1 MGRTRRQEFFWLL
14 LIAGCI
20 ALFVAHRERVHR
32 AADPYDRGGLASL
45 MRESAAAPAANPDDD
60 IVTGSISKAATRPSA
75 AKGRYYVP
83 LGSYG
88 SIDQATRRY
97 LDLAQRDPDLERD
110 NKLRIE
116 TISLKGEAPFHRV
129 RMGIFATTQQARQ
142 ACARAQL
149 STPECPVVA
158 AR

>member
-1 MGRTRRQEFFWLL
+1 MDRTRRQELFWLI

-20 ALFVAHRERVHR
+20 ALFVAHRERTHR
-32 AADPYDRGGLASL
+32 ADPYDRSGLTEL
-45 MRESAAAPAANPDDD
+45 MRDSANEPVADPNDDV
-60 IVTGSISKAATRPSA
+60 VTGSIQKSTARPAA

-97 LDLAQRDPDLERD
+97 LDLARRNPALERG

-116 TISLKGEAPFHRV
+116 TVSLKGDGTFHRV
-129 RMGIFATTQQARQ
+129 RMGSFATVQQARQ
-142 ACARAQL
+142 ACAQARL
-149 STPECPVVA
+149 STPECPIVA
-158 AR
+158 IR

>member
-1 MGRTRRQEFFWLL
+1 MDRTRRQELFWLF

-20 ALFVAHRERVHR
+20 ALFVAHRERVHQS
-32 AADPYDRGGLASL
+32 DPYDRNGLSAL
-45 MRESAAAPAANPDDD
+45 LRESANAPVADPNDDV
-60 IVTGSISKAATRPSA
+60 VTGSLAKPAARPA
-75 AKGRYYVP
+75 AARGRFYVP

-97 LDLAQRDPDLERD
+97 LDLARRDPGLERD

-116 TISLKGEAPFHRV
+116 TVSLKGDGTFHRV
-129 RMGIFATTQQARQ
+129 RMGSFATARQARQ